1 LKEIYKIMCN
11 YRKHGYL
18 VLLLWICLSSLWAIA
33 GDRPNLV
40 IICTDEHNFRTLGC
54 YRDLLSE
61 DQAFVWGRGVAVETP
76 HIDSLA
82 DEGALFTSFYGT
94 TPLCAP
100 ARASLM
106 TGLYPHAT
114 GVPVNHVSLTVFI
127 DYRNCL
133 RCGFGGTFN
142 KMM

>member
-1 LKEIYKIMCN
+1 MSITS
-11 YRKHGYL
+11 G
-18 VLLLWICLSSLWAIA
+18 LWAA
-33 GDRPNLV
+33 TV
-40 IICTDEHNFRTLGC
+40 ICCPRIKHSFGEEGL
-54 YRDLLSE
+54 
-61 DQAFVWGRGVAVETP
+61 VETP

-82 DEGALFTSFYGT
+82 DEGALCTSFYGT
-94 TPLCAP
+94 TQLCAP